1 MLEYSLGKYNLCE
14 SRAVVADR
22 DFLSPCGACPHSGNE
37 SNVLNMPQKLMPD
50 FTAVGFCSPFLAR
63 QPRGAEIRNP
73 KSENRRKS
81 EIRRPKDLNIEHRTS
96 NIEHRTSNG
105 GGGCLSGI
113 GCWMLD
119 VRCSMFDV
127 SFFALLRISVFGFR
141 ISALPYLFPSN
152 CARYCVGDWPRIFLN
167 TRLKCVSDWNPTSKA
182 ISLTRRFGFSSR
194 FLDFSMRTRER

>member
-1 MLEYSLGKYNLCE
+1 
-14 SRAVVADR
+14 
-22 DFLSPCGACPHSGNE
+22 
-37 SNVLNMPQKLMPD
+37 MPQKLMPD

-127 SFFALLRISVFGFR
+127 SFFALLRSSGFGFGMAR
-141 ISALPYLFPSN
+141 ADFRAAL
-152 CARYCVGDWPRIFLN
+152 RRDWPAASQARNCSSLSVPQKLRACWKAVRHSVCKGVRGLRGMVLWRRI
-167 TRLKCVSDWNPTSKA
+167 WP
-182 ISLTRRFGFSSR
+182 
-194 FLDFSMRTRER
+194 

>member
-81 EIRRPKDLNIEHRTS
+81 EIREPPSQVAGRLHGPRKSEGRA
-96 NIEHRTSNG
+96 G
-105 GGGCLSGI
+105 G
-113 GCWMLD
+113 WT
-119 VRCSMFDV
+119 F
-127 SFFALLRISVFGFR
+127 SVFGNGPPSSSR
-141 ISALPYLFPSN
+141 LPVFPPSLFVTVRFSDFGFQPS
-152 CARYCVGDWPRIFLN
+152 
-167 TRLKCVSDWNPTSKA
+167 PTSFPA
-182 ISLTRRFGFSSR
+182 TVPDIAWATGPESS
-194 FLDFSMRTRER
+194 